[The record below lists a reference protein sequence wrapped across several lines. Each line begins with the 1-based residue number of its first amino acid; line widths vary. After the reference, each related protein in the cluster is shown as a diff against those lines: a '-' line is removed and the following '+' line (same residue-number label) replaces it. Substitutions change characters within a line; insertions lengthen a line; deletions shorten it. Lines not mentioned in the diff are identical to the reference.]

1 MITVSKALLIG
12 LLACAALPG
21 LAQARRPARPA
32 PACDRACLDGFAD
45 RYLDA
50 MVARAP
56 AGLPWAAGVRYSEN
70 SVPMMI
76 GDGAWATLTAHTNAP
91 LRAAD
96 PSTGQVVWMGEIED
110 HGQPGFLAL
119 RLRIDHGRIAEA
131 EAVLRRKGG
140 PPQYGDPLTYVHD
153 ASFAAAEPEKRR
165 PSRSR
170 LIAQVGAYFDGLEG
184 KAGAQP
190 GFDPRC
196 ARFDNGVA
204 TTAGDTAEG
213 GVQGCE
219 AQFKAGV
226 FKPIARVRSRRLP
239 VVDESRGVVVAAGF
253 FDLPAR
259 SAKPEAGK
267 GLAWAADYPFSVG
280 FIAAFKLRDGHI
292 WRVDTISNAQPYLMP
307 SPW

>member
-1 MITVSKALLIG
+1 MRNAAGALLIG
-12 LLACAALPG
+12 LLACASAPG
-21 LAQARRPARPA
+21 LAEARRPAQPA

-76 GDGAWATLTAHTNAP
+76 GDGAWATLTAHTKAP

-96 PSTGQVVWMGEIED
+96 PRTGQVVWMGEIED

-119 RLRIDHGRIAEA
+119 RLKIDHGRIAEA

-140 PPQYGDPLTYVHD
+140 PPQYGDPLTYAPD
-153 ASFAAAEPEKRR
+153 PSFASGTGKGRISPQ
-165 PSRSR
+165 R
-170 LIAQVGAYFDGLEG
+170 LATEVSAYFDGLEG
-184 KAGAQP
+184 KAGAHP
-190 GFDPRC
+190 SFDPHC
-196 ARFDNGVA
+196 ARQDNGVA
-204 TTAGDTAEG
+204 TTSGDTAEG
-213 GVQGCE
+213 GVQGCA

-226 FKPIARVRSRRLP
+226 FKPIARVRARRLP
-239 VVDESRGVVVAAGF
+239 IVDESRGVVVAAGF
-253 FDLPAR
+253 LDLPAR
-259 SAKPEAGK
+259 SPKPAAGK
-267 GLAWAADYPFSVG
+267 GLAWAADYPYSIG
-280 FIAAFKLRDGHI
+280 FITAFKLRDGRI
-292 WRVDTISNAQPYLMP
+292 WRIDSISDAQPYLMP